1 MKRFKGIVLTA
12 LAVLLVATYIQVP
25 SASAQSSSAA
35 LSIAP
40 RKDYVI
46 DPGDKVNDK
55 LMIRNIDTTQDLQ
68 LYLRVI
74 DFTYTDDGGTPKLL
88 LDETVDP
95 TTWSLRPYLKVPETV
110 SIGPGKSLSV
120 DISVSIPSKIGAG
133 SYYSAIIYS
142 TTAPEGGNVGLAAS
156 GVTLAFV
163 TVPGKV
169 NENLTLKKFGAY
181 DTDAKKFKTFS
192 MQEPKV
198 IGYSLENKGNV
209 VEAPVGTIK
218 LKSMFG
224 QEYSINDVNPKKS
237 LALIGQTRT
246 YEACIKLKSE
256 VVKIDT
262 STTDASTCV
271 SAGLWPGM
279 YTASLDIFFG
289 QNGNNTQEIVK
300 TTIFWYLPLW
310 FIVALVLI
318 LLIIAFYV
326 WRTVV
331 FFRGGNFRLGGGP
344 RLRRSSRSPRR
355 RR

>member
-1 MKRFKGIVLTA
+1 MKRFKSIVLAA
-12 LAVLLVATYIQVP
+12 LAVLLVVTYVQVP

-40 RKDYVI
+40 RKDYII
-46 DPGDKVNDK
+46 DPGDEVSDK

-68 LYLRVI
+68 LFMKVI

-88 LDETVDP
+88 LDETVDRTP
-95 TTWSLRPYLKVPETV
+95 WSLRTFLKVPETIT
-110 SIGPGKSLSV
+110 IGPGKSASV
-120 DISVSIPSKIGAG
+120 DISVSMPSNIGAG

-142 TTAPEGGNVGLAAS
+142 TNAPDGGNVGLAAS

-163 TVPGKV
+163 SVPGIV
-169 NENLTLKKFGAY
+169 NEDLTLKKFGAY
-181 DTDAKKFKTFS
+181 DPDARKFKTFM

-198 IGYSLENKGNV
+198 IAYSLENKGNV
-209 VEAPVGTIK
+209 FEAPVGTIN
-218 LKSMFG
+218 LRSMFG
-224 QEYSINDVNPKKS
+224 QEYTIDDVNPKKS

-246 YEACIKLKSE
+246 YEACIKLKSAE
-256 VVKIDT
+256 VKLDD
-262 STTDASTCV
+262 STAEANTCV
-271 SAGLWPGM
+271 TAGLWPGM
-279 YTASLDIFFG
+279 YTASLDIFYG

-300 TTIFWYLPLW
+300 TAIFWYLPLW
-310 FIVALVLI
+310 FVVILVIL
-318 LLIIAFYV
+318 LLIITFYI

-344 RLRRSSRSPRR
+344 RLRKTTRR